1 MKVTSVNGTSLW
13 NLGIKIQKENE
24 DMKRSSKTTTVGLA
38 FFLIAAMVIP
48 VAAQQCKPLV
58 GSFEAEVQP
67 ADTCPGPF
75 CTAGNVWGGIQ
86 GGYRFTMD
94 KIIPNGEPEVP
105 TISFFTGHSMITL
118 KSGDQ
123 LFGTDT
129 GTIDLPPG
137 HGGFASL
144 ITFTGGTGAVA
155 NATGQ
160 IRLRGEFDAV
170 AGITSGDYIGTVCT
184 P

>member
-1 MKVTSVNGTSLW
+1 
-13 NLGIKIQKENE
+13 
-24 DMKRSSKTTTVGLA
+24 MKRSCNIMAVGLVLSLMA
-38 FFLIAAMVIP
+38 AIAVP
-48 VAAQQCKPLV
+48 VAAQKCKPLI
-58 GSFEAEVQP
+58 GSFEASVQP
-67 ADTCPGPF
+67 ANTCPGPF

-86 GGYRFTMD
+86 GTYRFTMD
-94 KIIPNGEPEVP
+94 KAIPNGEPEVP
-105 TISFFTGHSMITL
+105 TIDFFTGHSIITL

-123 LFGTDT
+123 IFGTDT
-129 GTIDLPPG
+129 GTLDLPPG

-144 ITFTGGTGAVA
+144 ITFTGGTGAMA

>member
-1 MKVTSVNGTSLW
+1 
-13 NLGIKIQKENE
+13 
-24 DMKRSSKTTTVGLA
+24 MKRSTKIISVGLGTY
-38 FFLIAAMVIP
+38 LIAAMAIP
-48 VAAQQCKPLV
+48 IDAQQCKPLV
-58 GSFEAEVQP
+58 GSFEAQVQP
-67 ADTCPGPF
+67 ANTCPGPL

-86 GGYRFTMD
+86 GTYRFTMD
-94 KIIPNGEPEVP
+94 KIIPNGESEVP
-105 TISFFTGHSMITL
+105 TISFFTGHSIIAL

-144 ITFTGGTGAVA
+144 ITFTGGTGAMA
-155 NATGQ
+155 SATGQ
-160 IRLRGEFDAV
+160 IRLRGEFDAI

-184 P
+184 AQ

>member
-1 MKVTSVNGTSLW
+1 VT
-13 NLGIKIQKENE
+13 KKENE
-24 DMKRSSKTTTVGLA
+24 IMKRSSKIISAGLG
-38 FFLIAAMVIP
+38 FFLAAAMAVP

-67 ADTCPGPF
+67 ANTCPGPL
-75 CTAGNVWGGIQ
+75 CTAGHVWGGIQ
-86 GGYRFTMD
+86 GDYRFTMD
-94 KIIPNGEPEVP
+94 TIIANGEPEVP
-105 TISFFTGHSMITL
+105 TISFFTGHSIISL
-118 KSGDQ
+118 KSGDE

-144 ITFTGGTGAVA
+144 ITFTGGTGAMA

-160 IRLRGEFDAV
+160 IRLRGEFDPV
-170 AGITSGDYIGTVCT
+170 AGTTSGDYIGTVCT
-184 P
+184 PQ

>member
-1 MKVTSVNGTSLW
+1 
-13 NLGIKIQKENE
+13 
-24 DMKRSSKTTTVGLA
+24 MKRFRETPQVGLSL
-38 FFLIAAMVIP
+38 FLAAALVAP

-58 GSFEAEVQP
+58 GSFEAAVQP
-67 ADTCPGPF
+67 ANTCPGPF

-86 GGYRFTMD
+86 GSYHFTMD
-94 KIIPNGEPEVP
+94 KIIPNGETEVP
-105 TISFFTGHSMITL
+105 TISFFTGHSIIAL

-129 GTIDLPPG
+129 GTLDLPPG

-144 ITFTGGTGAVA
+144 ITFTGGTGAMA

-160 IRLRGEFDAV
+160 IRLRGEFDAA
-170 AGITSGDYIGTVCT
+170 AGITSGDYVGTVCT
-184 P
+184 PQ

>member
-1 MKVTSVNGTSLW
+1 
-13 NLGIKIQKENE
+13 
-24 DMKRSSKTTTVGLA
+24 MKRASKTIPVGLA
-38 FFLIAAMVIP
+38 FYVIAAMTVP

-67 ADTCPGPF
+67 ANTCSGVL

-86 GGYRFTMD
+86 GNYRFTMD
-94 KIIPNGEPEVP
+94 KAIPNGEPEVP
-105 TISFFTGHSMITL
+105 TIDFFTGHSIITL

-137 HGGFASL
+137 KGGFASL
-144 ITFTGGTGAVA
+144 ITFTGGSGAMT

-160 IRLRGEFDAV
+160 IRLRGEFDPIAST
-170 AGITSGDYIGTVCT
+170 TSGD
-184 P
+184 

>member
-1 MKVTSVNGTSLW
+1 MKQIRRTSSAGLGVFLVAALVVPVT
-13 NLGIKIQKENE
+13 
-24 DMKRSSKTTTVGLA
+24 
-38 FFLIAAMVIP
+38 
-48 VAAQQCKPLV
+48 AQQCKPII

-67 ADTCPGPF
+67 ANTCPGPL

-86 GGYRFTMD
+86 GAYRFTMD

-105 TISFFTGHSMITL
+105 TISFFTGHSIIAL
-118 KSGDQ
+118 KSGDE

-144 ITFTGGTGAVA
+144 ITFTGGTGAMA
-155 NATGQ
+155 SATGQ
-160 IRLRGEFDAV
+160 IRLRGEFDPV
-170 AGITSGDYIGTVCT
+170 AGTTSGDYIGTLCK
-184 P
+184 PK